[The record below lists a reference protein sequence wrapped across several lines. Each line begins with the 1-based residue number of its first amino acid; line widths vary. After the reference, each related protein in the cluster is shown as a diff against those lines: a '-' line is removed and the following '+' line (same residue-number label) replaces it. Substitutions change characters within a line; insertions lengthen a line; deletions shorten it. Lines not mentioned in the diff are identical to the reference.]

1 MAWIFGILVWVVIMY
16 VILGI
21 VGMNDRAEKRD
32 GR

>member
-1 MAWIFGILVWVVIMY
+1 MAWLFGIAVWGVLMY

-21 VGMNDRAEKRD
+21 LGMNDRAEKRD